1 MLRITTER
9 NDRSLSM
16 KLEGRIEGPWIEV
29 LRKAW
34 TDATSADKNREVI
47 VDLGGV
53 SPADPEG
60 RTLLLTMQKQGVTLT
75 RLSGFM
81 REVLGHNPNPI
92 TNLRNDE

>member
-9 NDRSLSM
+9 NENSFSM
-16 KLEGRIEGPWIEV
+16 KLEGRVEGAWIEV

-34 TDATSADKNREVI
+34 TDATSLDGGRKVVA
-47 VDLGGV
+47 DLGGV
-53 SPADPEG
+53 NFADREG

-81 REVLGHNPNPI
+81 REVLGRNVSEPN
-92 TNLRNDE
+92 NKSVE